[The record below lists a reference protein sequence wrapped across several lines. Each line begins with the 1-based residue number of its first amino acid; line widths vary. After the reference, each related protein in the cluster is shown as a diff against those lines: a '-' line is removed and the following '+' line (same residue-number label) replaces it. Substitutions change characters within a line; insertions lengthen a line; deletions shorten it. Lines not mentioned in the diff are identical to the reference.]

1 MPFGRRRGS
10 AARQRRG
17 GYHGQ
22 RPRLAGAFALIL
34 AEDTG
39 RRAGGRR
46 FAGPRQN
53 LYPCVPKGGHLGWS
67 GFLAV
72 GVGGVLGAWL
82 RWGLGVALNPVFP
95 TLPLGTLVA
104 NVVGG
109 FIIGVAVEY
118 FARHA
123 SVPAEVRLLV
133 VTGFLG
139 ALTTFSTF
147 SAEAVTLFAH
157 RQYGWALTH
166 VGAHLLG
173 SLAATVAGI
182 EAVRWL
188 HAHA

>member
-1 MPFGRRRGS
+1 M
-10 AARQRRG
+10 
-17 GYHGQ
+17 
-22 RPRLAGAFALIL
+22 
-34 AEDTG
+34 
-39 RRAGGRR
+39 
-46 FAGPRQN
+46 
-53 LYPCVPKGGHLGWS
+53 GWS

-104 NVVGG
+104 NVAGG
-109 FIIGVAVEY
+109 FIIGVAIEY

-157 RQYGWALTH
+157 RQYGWALAH

-182 EAVRWL
+182 EVVRWL